1 MSGLKLSHALASL
14 ALGAA
19 LVAVTTPAVRAD
31 DNRGRNRCQ
40 QQTERAQ
47 QKYQEEAREHG
58 RHSPQAENARA
69 RLNSIWDRCYEE
81 VHAWYDPHSQHWR
94 NDRDWDRNYDW
105 DRDGDRDRDRDHDR
119 DRDRDRDR
127 DNH

>member
-1 MSGLKLSHALASL
+1 MRGLKLSHALASL
-14 ALGAA
+14 ALGGA
-19 LVAVTTPAVRAD
+19 LVDVATPAVRAD
-31 DNRGRNRCQ
+31 DDRGRKRCQ

-58 RHSPQAENARA
+58 RHSRQAENASA
-69 RLNSIWDRCYEE
+69 RLNSVWDHCYNE

-105 DRDGDRDRDRDHDR
+105 DRDGDRDRDRDR
-119 DRDRDRDR
+119 DHN
-127 DNH
+127 NH

>member
-1 MSGLKLSHALASL
+1 MRKLNFSHMLALL

-19 LVAVTTPAVRAD
+19 FVIATTPAARAD
-31 DNRGRNRCQ
+31 DDHGRSRCQ
-40 QQTERAQ
+40 QRTERAQ

-58 RHSPQAENARA
+58 RHSPQAENARN
-69 RLNSIWDRCYEE
+69 RLTATWDRCYNE
-81 VHAWYDPHSQHWR
+81 VHGWYDPHTQQWR

-105 DRDGDRDRDRDHDR
+105 DRDGDHERDHDH
-119 DRDRDRDR
+119 